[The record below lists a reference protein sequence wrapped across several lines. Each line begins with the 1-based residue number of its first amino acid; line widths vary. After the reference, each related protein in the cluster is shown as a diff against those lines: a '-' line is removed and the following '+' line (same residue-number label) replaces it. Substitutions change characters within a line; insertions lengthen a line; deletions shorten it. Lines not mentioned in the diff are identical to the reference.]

1 MSSIFGVI
9 TANAVTIDTDQSV
22 SGKKRFL
29 NVDNEFD
36 GTMNQPTI
44 LALSQTI
51 DPTELSFLAGVSSNI
66 QTQFA
71 GINIV
76 LTGLTTL
83 EQALQAIEP
92 SPAPNVVKFDDT
104 ILLTNGVDSSY
115 LTKTGLSV
123 TSTLSGTANP
133 LISLNMSTPAGGILV
148 EKIYNQRT
156 AVTGEFARRAF
167 HAKGSTN
174 VDLEYA
180 RLSAHS
186 PVITTGAQKGR
197 LDMAVTVNG
206 TMSTFLSCNAN
217 TNHVEIQRPLHLNS
231 NTILSASSI
240 STQYN
245 NYYGKNSITYY
256 TGDSS
261 FPSTTLEDNL
271 RFTVINQ
278 GVPDAVIPL
287 AASFPGTWGT
297 ITCSADFYGYT
308 YVGTK
313 SGNIYFSSDG
323 VGWNAI
329 NDGFNGR
336 VLCMTVFNGE
346 LFIGGDFQSTNLG
359 TTAYLIARMDSSNN
373 VFAVNFSNYGS
384 FGFNGASVRTLLAS
398 SSGYLFIGGKF
409 YSDSS
414 SALPVNNI
422 AIMNSSYDLYC
433 IDNSSV
439 GGNTGTNGAVN
450 FIAENPSYAPNYFV
464 IGGEF
469 DYFNNSTGTYTA
481 NRNVVWKANG
491 AYDSDFSITPYE
503 VVYMND
509 HALCI
514 TQNGSDFYI
523 GGYFSGLSYGSYLAT
538 FYWDGSTFQLNN
550 NPYGASPTAPILA
563 VYQNG
568 GIYWSQN
575 NGEFFDAGQ
584 SIAIAAAPYGSSW
597 SWIYR
602 TSWGQLLISTESGMQ
617 DPVIAFYF
625 FTSDVVTLSLTVG
638 EIYNGASVYTGG
650 IVLYNKGANTELM
663 FQAAYN
669 RFYVLNQ
676 LGCGFF

>member
-1 MSSIFGVI
+1 MSNIYGTFSDGF
-9 TANAVTIDTDQSV
+9 VTIDTEQDV
-22 SGKKRFL
+22 TGKKRFL
-29 NVDNEFD
+29 NLDNEFD
-36 GTMNQPTI
+36 GTLVQPTI
-44 LALSQTI
+44 LAEAQVI
-51 DPTELSFLAGVSSNI
+51 DTTELSFLAGVSSNI

-76 LTGLTTL
+76 LTGLTAL
-83 EQALQAIEP
+83 EQALQAIEI

-115 LTKTGLSV
+115 LTKTALSV

-133 LISLNMSTPAGGILV
+133 LISLNMSAPAGGILV

-156 AVTGEFARRAF
+156 AVTGEFARREF

-180 RLSAHS
+180 RLSAHA
-186 PVITTGAQKGR
+186 PVITTGTQKGR
-197 LDMAVTVNG
+197 LDMSVTVNG

-231 NTILSASSI
+231 NNILNASTI
-240 STQYN
+240 STPYN
-245 NYYGKNSITYY
+245 NLYGKTSIVYY
-256 TGDSS
+256 TGDTT
-261 FPSTTLEDNL
+261 FPSTQPEDNL

-278 GVPDAVIPL
+278 GVPDAVLPL
-287 AASFPGTWGT
+287 PASFPGTWGT

-313 SGNIYFSSDG
+313 SGFIYFSSDG
-323 VGWNAI
+323 VTWNGI
-329 NDGFNGR
+329 NDSFQGR

-346 LFIGGDFQSTNLG
+346 LFVGGDFLSTNNG
-359 TTAYLIARMDSSNN
+359 ISAYMIARVDSSNN
-373 VFAVNFSNYGS
+373 VQQVVFNTYGS
-384 FGFNGASVRTLLAS
+384 IGFNGESVRTLFAS
-398 SSGYLFIGGKF
+398 NSGYLYIGGKF

-414 SALPVNNI
+414 SALAVSNI
-422 AIMNSSYDLYC
+422 AIMDPYYSLYC

-450 FIAENPSYAPNYFV
+450 FIAENSDYAPNYFV

-469 DYFNNSTGTYTA
+469 DNFNNSTGGYTA
-481 NRNVVWKANG
+481 NRNVVWKSNG
-491 AYDSDFSITPYE
+491 AYDTDLSITPYE
-503 VVYMND
+503 VVSMND

-514 TQNGSDFYI
+514 TRNGSDFYI
-523 GGYFSGLSYGSYLAT
+523 GGYFSGLAYGSYLAT
-538 FYWDGSTFQLNN
+538 FNWDGLTFQLNN
-550 NPYGASPTAPILA
+550 NPYGASPSAPILA

-575 NGEFFDAGQ
+575 NGEFFDAGN
-584 SIAIAAAPYGSSW
+584 SVATAPYGSSW

-602 TSWGQLLISTESGMQ
+602 TIWGQLLISTESGMQ

-638 EIYNGASVYTGG
+638 EIYNGASVYAGG
-650 IVLYNKGANTELM
+650 IILYNKGSNAELM
-663 FQAAYN
+663 FQAAYS